1 MPLAIVLDVSLS
13 MSRVA
18 STPDDEEEYQR
29 KHLAVQGINVLLDHL
44 NAHSKLEFVSLVS
57 LPSLSLWISKSL
69 LWYNLQVVFSSLYEI
84 LSSFTR
90 DYDAVRAK
98 LQNIEDRDKTCLEAA
113 LHGVSMLINEE
124 WGQNTPCHVGNSFQ
138 VAV

>member
-13 MSRVA
+13 MSRIVNSPEEA
-18 STPDDEEEYQR
+18 EEYQR
-29 KHLAVQGINVLLDHL
+29 KHLAIHGINVLLDHL

-57 LPSLSLWISKSL
+57 QLIPCIKYVKEYSSIGQ
-69 LWYNLQVVFSSLYEI
+69 QVVFSSLYEI

-98 LQNIEDRDKTCLEAA
+98 LQNVEDRDKTCLEAA
-113 LHGVSMLINEE
+113 LHGVSVLINEE
-124 WGQNTPCHVGNSFQ
+124 WGQNTPCHV
-138 VAV
+138 

>member
-57 LPSLSLWISKSL
+57 LPSLSL
-69 LWYNLQVVFSSLYEI
+69 
-84 LSSFTR
+84 
-90 DYDAVRAK
+90 
-98 LQNIEDRDKTCLEAA
+98 
-113 LHGVSMLINEE
+113 
-124 WGQNTPCHVGNSFQ
+124 
-138 VAV
+138 